1 MSTFT
6 LVLLKLFKKYFIIFS
21 IAVLYIFN
29 YSPMYLMYQTLLLLV
44 YFKYLVHL
52 TFVTDIVT
60 SDLANKFI
68 SNKTASEK

>member
-1 MSTFT
+1 MNAFT
-6 LVLLKLFKKYFIIFS
+6 LVLLKFFKKYFIIFS
-21 IAVLYIFN
+21 IAILYIFN
-29 YSPMYLMYQTLLLLV
+29 YSPMYLMFETLLLV